1 MNVALSQTEWRE
13 ILTATICICSDY
25 YPRMSGLLPTGTS
38 ASSEQDGEPRTLW
51 LNSDDTGE
59 LLSSLS
65 SETSRAILTEIH
77 DEPKTASEVASSV
90 NTSLQNAR
98 HHLSNLEQA
107 GAIRVADTRYS
118 EKGREMSVYAP
129 SEEPLVVFV
138 GRKERKHS
146 FIDSLRGLVSAVM
159 VLSLVS
165 LLVQWFVTPT
175 IDTNTGSIGQL
186 PRVGD
191 AVGSSS
197 TTTLL
202 GAPPGLIFFAG
213 GLLILLFVLVWQR
226 WDRITQPLHT

>member
-1 MNVALSQTEWRE
+1 
-13 ILTATICICSDY
+13 
-25 YPRMSGLLPTGTS
+25 MSGLLPTGTS

-51 LNSDDTGE
+51 LDSDDTGE

-159 VLSLVS
+159 MLSVVS

-175 IDTNTGSIGQL
+175 IDTNTSSIEQL
-186 PRVGD
+186 PRISD
-191 AVGSSS
+191 AVGSSGVAPF
-197 TTTLL
+197 
-202 GAPPGLIFFAG
+202 GAPPGLIFFTG
-213 GLLILLFVLVWQR
+213 GLLVLLFVLIWQR
-226 WDRITQPLHT
+226 RDQIIQSLNT

>member
-1 MNVALSQTEWRE
+1 
-13 ILTATICICSDY
+13 
-25 YPRMSGLLPTGTS
+25 MSGLLPTGTG

-51 LNSDDTGE
+51 LDSDDTGE

-65 SETSRAILTEIH
+65 SETARAVLTELH
-77 DEPKTASEVASSV
+77 DEPGTASEIASRV
-90 NTSLQNAR
+90 DTSLQNAR

-107 GAIRVADTRYS
+107 GVIRIADTRYS

-138 GRKERKHS
+138 GREERKRT
-146 FIDSLRGLVSAVM
+146 FLDSLRGLVSVVG
-159 VLSLVS
+159 VLGVVS

-175 IDTNTGSIGQL
+175 IDQNVSGQL

-191 AVGSSS
+191 AVGSSGAAP
-197 TTTLL
+197 L

-213 GLLILLFVLVWQR
+213 GLLVLLFVLALQHYR
-226 WDRITQPLHT
+226 LSNS

>member
-1 MNVALSQTEWRE
+1 
-13 ILTATICICSDY
+13 
-25 YPRMSGLLPTGTS
+25 MSGLLPTGTS

-90 NTSLQNAR
+90 DTSLQNAR

-118 EKGREMSVYAP
+118 KKGREMSVYAP

-138 GRKERKHS
+138 GREERKHS
-146 FIDSLRGLVSAVM
+146 FIDSLRGLVSTVT
-159 VLSLVS
+159 VLGLVS

-175 IDTNTGSIGQL
+175 IDTNTGSVEQL

-191 AVGSSS
+191 AVGSSGAVGS
-197 TTTLL
+197 GGTALL
-202 GAPPGLIFFAG
+202 SVPPGLIFFAG
-213 GLLILLFVLVWQR
+213 GLLILLLVYVWQR
-226 WDRITQPLHT
+226 WDRVAKPSPDI

>member
-1 MNVALSQTEWRE
+1 
-13 ILTATICICSDY
+13 
-25 YPRMSGLLPTGTS
+25 MSGLLPTGTS

-51 LNSDDTGE
+51 LDSEDTGE

-65 SETSRAILTEIH
+65 SETSRAILTELH

-90 NTSLQNAR
+90 DTSLQNAR

-129 SEEPLVVFV
+129 CEEPLVVFV

-146 FIDSLRGLVSAVM
+146 FLDSLRGLVSTVT
-159 VLSLVS
+159 VLGLVS

-175 IDTNTGSIGQL
+175 INTNTGNIRQL

-191 AVGSSS
+191 AVGSSGTAS
-197 TTTLL
+197 L

-226 WDRITQPLHT
+226 WNRVAEPSLET

>member
-1 MNVALSQTEWRE
+1 
-13 ILTATICICSDY
+13 
-25 YPRMSGLLPTGTS
+25 MSGLLPTGTS

-51 LNSDDTGE
+51 LDSEDTGE

-65 SETSRAILTEIH
+65 SETSRAILTELH

-90 NTSLQNAR
+90 DTSLQNAR

-129 SEEPLVVFV
+129 CEEPLVVFV
-138 GRKERKHS
+138 GRKERKNS
-146 FIDSLRGLVSAVM
+146 FLDSLRGLVSTVTI
-159 VLSLVS
+159 LGLVS

-175 IDTNTGSIGQL
+175 MNTDTGSIRQL

-191 AVGSSS
+191 AVGSSG
-197 TTTLL
+197 TVPL

-226 WDRITQPLHT
+226 WQRVAEPTLDT

>member
-1 MNVALSQTEWRE
+1 
-13 ILTATICICSDY
+13 
-25 YPRMSGLLPTGTS
+25 MSGLLPTGTS

-51 LNSDDTGE
+51 LDSEDTGE

-65 SETSRAILTEIH
+65 SETSRAILTELH

-90 NTSLQNAR
+90 DTSLQNAR

-107 GAIRVADTRYS
+107 GAIIVADTRYS

-129 SEEPLVVFV
+129 CEEPLVVFV

-146 FIDSLRGLVSAVM
+146 FLDSLRGLVSTVT
-159 VLSLVS
+159 VLGLVS

-175 IDTNTGSIGQL
+175 IDTNTGGVRQL

-191 AVGSSS
+191 AVGSGGTASF
-197 TTTLL
+197 
-202 GAPPGLIFFAG
+202 GVPPGLIFFAG

-226 WDRITQPLHT
+226 WNRVAEPTLDT

>member
-1 MNVALSQTEWRE
+1 
-13 ILTATICICSDY
+13 
-25 YPRMSGLLPTGTS
+25 MSGLLPTGTS
-38 ASSEQDGEPRTLW
+38 ASSEQEGEPRTLW
-51 LNSDDTGE
+51 LDSDDTGE

-138 GRKERKHS
+138 GREERKHS
-146 FIDSLRGLVSAVM
+146 FIDSLRRLVPTVVVLGLA
-159 VLSLVS
+159 S
-165 LLVQWFVTPT
+165 LLVQLYVTPT
-175 IDTNTGSIGQL
+175 IDTTTGSVERL

-191 AVGSSS
+191 AVGSGGAAQ
-197 TTTLL
+197 L
-202 GAPPGLIFFAG
+202 GVPPGLIFFAG
-213 GLLILLFVLVWQR
+213 GLLILLLVFVWQHR
-226 WDRITQPLHT
+226 GSIAQSLYT